1 MAKTLY
7 SLSKSQKS
15 QKISFQ
21 HVVVGLI
28 IFVVFFVA
36 MFFYVVPI
44 GTSMFVVPLFK
55 PSGDELAKTP
65 LIKFNGLVWASMSQT
80 KAQEITGKN
89 QLVFEESVNKEM
101 DKNISKGAEFLFDF
115 TFHERTVEKDGYAK
129 KSMEF
134 YAKAPNLGERPII
147 LEPIIGFSILA
158 IDFALIFTILITI
171 VLPKEIG
178 FMAMLFDRQIDA
190 TAVKIRLQT
199 GFPDEVVNLLI
210 IPDDELAEKQY
221 DEELKSS
228 FRMIWERTV
237 SDELASAVA
246 MLRFEDVF
254 DENTDIVKF
263 RNEAL
268 YGRIKEFFSDFVLK
282 EIQDTKDGLVW
293 RKKHYQLF
301 KGLRLY
307 MAHHFTEKY
316 ANNVTGLAY
325 GGAAFLIIAV
335 GIRGLKFIPPQKP
348 SFILLA
354 IFLEFTML
362 SLLAITLI
370 YTEEEERMDKMLK
383 KMEDANRSQL
393 EALRTQQHD
402 IHMLADVLVGQA
414 AEIVKRKVEDA
425 IIGYITSSDNIEKQV
440 AEKISHNILVSLR
453 ETTAQAKGLNKK
465 I

>member
-1 MAKTLY
+1 
-7 SLSKSQKS
+7 
-15 QKISFQ
+15 
-21 HVVVGLI
+21 
-28 IFVVFFVA
+28 
-36 MFFYVVPI
+36 
-44 GTSMFVVPLFK
+44 
-55 PSGDELAKTP
+55 
-65 LIKFNGLVWASMSQT
+65 
-80 KAQEITGKN
+80 
-89 QLVFEESVNKEM
+89 
-101 DKNISKGAEFLFDF
+101 
-115 TFHERTVEKDGYAK
+115 
-129 KSMEF
+129 
-134 YAKAPNLGERPII
+134 
-147 LEPIIGFSILA
+147 
-158 IDFALIFTILITI
+158 
-171 VLPKEIG
+171 
-178 FMAMLFDRQIDA
+178 
-190 TAVKIRLQT
+190 
-199 GFPDEVVNLLI
+199 
-210 IPDDELAEKQY
+210 
-221 DEELKSS
+221 
-228 FRMIWERTV
+228 
-237 SDELASAVA
+237 

-282 EIQDTKDGLVW
+282 EIQDAKDGLVW
-293 RKKHYQLF
+293 RKKHYQVF

-316 ANNVTGLAY
+316 SNNVTGLAY

-362 SLLAITLI
+362 SLLAVTLI

-425 IIGYITSSDNIEKQV
+425 IIGYISSGDNIEKQV
-440 AEKISHNILVSLR
+440 AEQISHKILVSLR
-453 ETTAQAKGLNKK
+453 ETSGISHNLSKK
-465 I
+465 P